1 MIYDKIIRR
10 IAEIFLTD
18 AVLSSEPLEQ
28 NEDAF
33 LKSKRANCDVLDMLL
48 EKHGRP
54 ILNAAGNSI
63 FRRTLKRGL
72 GFNLCDRILKTNWA
86 AKSNSLQ
93 RFADTVLHWFE
104 HGRHNRLG

>member
-1 MIYDKIIRR
+1 MIYDKIIRK

-28 NEDAF
+28 NKDAT
-33 LKSKRANCDVLDMLL
+33 LNSLRAGCDVLDMLL
-48 EKHGRP
+48 EKHGGP
-54 ILNAAGNSI
+54 ILSAAGNSI

-72 GFNLCDRILKTNWA
+72 GFNVCNQILKTNWA

-93 RFADTVLHWFE
+93 RFTDTVLHWFE
-104 HGRHNRLG
+104 HGRHNR

>member
-1 MIYDKIIRR
+1 MIYDKIIRK

-18 AVLSSEPLEQ
+18 AVLSSELLEQ

-33 LKSKRANCDVLDMLL
+33 LKTLRAGCDVLEMLL
-48 EKHGRP
+48 ETHGGP
-54 ILNAAGNSI
+54 SLNAAGNSI

-93 RFADTVLHWFE
+93 TFADTVLHWFE
-104 HGRHNRLG
+104 HGRHNR

>member
-1 MIYDKIIRR
+1 MIYDKIIRK

-33 LKSKRANCDVLDMLL
+33 LKSLRADCDVLDMLL

-72 GFNLCDRILKTNWA
+72 GFNVCNQILKTNWA

-93 RFADTVLHWFE
+93 RFTDTVLHWFE
-104 HGRHNRLG
+104 HGRHNR